1 MIVFP
6 GNFIL
11 RYIRCGA
18 KKGEEEEEEGRRMRE
33 RERFGIISTA
43 RSDRESQK
51 RLIREKDRAKGKLIC
66 IRETVLS
73 CVRM

>member
-1 MIVFP
+1 
-6 GNFIL
+6 
-11 RYIRCGA
+11 
-18 KKGEEEEEEGRRMRE
+18 MRE

-43 RSDRESQK
+43 RSDRESRK

-66 IRETVLS
+66 IRESVERVLS